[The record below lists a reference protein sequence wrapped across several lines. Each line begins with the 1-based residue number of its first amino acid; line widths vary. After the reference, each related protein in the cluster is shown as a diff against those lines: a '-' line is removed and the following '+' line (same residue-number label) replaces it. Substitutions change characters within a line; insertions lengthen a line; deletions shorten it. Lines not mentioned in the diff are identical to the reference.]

1 MSIFNDSRRYSNDPD
16 EYEEWKAEVAW
27 ECRRDNYQVSEYYEP
42 EDLVIDLEGEDD
54 VDSI

>member
-1 MSIFNDSRRYSNDPD
+1 MSIFNDPRRYSDDPD

-27 ECRRDNYQVSEYYEP
+27 ECRRDNEYYEP
-42 EDLVIDLEGEDD
+42 EDLVIDTEGEDD